1 MRWRKRSRLRNRPS
15 DNANVAGSA
24 PSGRSRHLP
33 QRSAG
38 VEDEHRNAGTNG
50 GQQGKAGQVLAV
62 PPKCAVRDGVELLD
76 QATDMVAKGAVK
88 SRCYA
93 ANWKNPIRLTDPVV
107 DYSGGHTYGPKKC
120 TQNRT
125 YATSRNYHDDP

>member
-15 DNANVAGSA
+15 DNANAASS
-24 PSGRSRHLP
+24 PQSSRPRRLP

-38 VEDEHRNAGTNG
+38 VEDEHRYAGTNG

-76 QATDMVAKGAVK
+76 PATDSVANE
-88 SRCYA
+88 A
-93 ANWKNPIRLTDPVV
+93 AN
-107 DYSGGHTYGPKKC
+107 
-120 TQNRT
+120 NR
-125 YATSRNYHDDP
+125 